1 MASSFQQ
8 VVSVTTMNIQSIPSR
23 LGTSM
28 VIVIG
33 IAGVVG
39 VLVALLSMAK
49 GFELTLATTGRPDR
63 AIIMRGGSN
72 DELSSVLVHDQAQVV
87 MDAPGVAKGSDG
99 KPLAIGELFMITDV
113 AKRGSKSPNNVV
125 VRGTNEKVFE
135 LRPEARIVEGRMFTP
150 GVREVVVGR
159 TAQKQF
165 AGLNIGDKVDVRD
178 GPWTVVGV
186 FDSKGD
192 VHESEIWVDVD
203 ALMTASRRQ
212 AYNTVTAQLTSA
224 NAFQAFKDSLT
235 SDPRV
240 TVQVQREPEY
250 YSSRSER
257 LNQLITILGYS
268 VATIMGIGALFGA
281 LNTMYAAVATRSV
294 EIATLRAIGFSNG
307 PVVISVILESLV
319 LAAAGGVLGGAIA
332 YLFFNGYTASALNMQ
347 TFSQVAFQF
356 RVTPDL
362 LWKGVIWAC
371 SIGLIGGLFPS
382 IRAARLPI
390 VDALRSA

>member
-1 MASSFQQ
+1 MASNFQQ
-8 VVSVTTMNIQSIPSR
+8 MASITAMNIRSIPSR

-49 GFELTLATTGRPDR
+49 GFELTLATTGRADR

-72 DELSSVLVHDQAQVV
+72 DELSSVLVRDQAQVV

-125 VRGTNEKVFE
+125 VRGTTERVFE
-135 LRPEARIVEGRMFTP
+135 LRPEAHIVEGRMFTP

-159 TAQKQF
+159 TAQRQF

-224 NAFQAFKDSLT
+224 NAYQSFKDSLT

-250 YSSRSER
+250 YASRSEQ

-294 EIATLRAIGFSNG
+294 EIATLRAIGFGNV
-307 PVVISVILESLV
+307 PVVVSVILESLV
-319 LAAAGGVLGGAIA
+319 LAASGGILGGAIA
-332 YLFFNGYTASALNMQ
+332 YVFFNGYTVSALNMQ

>member
-1 MASSFQQ
+1 MASSIQQ
-8 VVSVTTMNIQSIPSR
+8 ISAVTAMNIRSVPSR

-39 VLVALLSMAK
+39 VMVALLSMAK
-49 GFELTLATTGRPDR
+49 GFQATLATTGRADR
-63 AIIMRGGSN
+63 AIVMRGGSN
-72 DELSSVLVHDQAQVV
+72 DELSSVLVRDQAQVV

-99 KPLAIGELFMITDV
+99 KPLAIGELYMITDV
-113 AKRGSKSPNNVV
+113 AKVGATSPNNVV
-125 VRGTNEKVFE
+125 VRGTTTRVLE
-135 LRPEARIVEGRMFTP
+135 LRPEAKIVEGRMFTP
-150 GVREVVVGR
+150 GVREIVVGR

-165 AGLNIGDKVDVRD
+165 AGLSIGSKVDVRD

-186 FDSKGD
+186 FESKGD
-192 VHESEIWVDVD
+192 VHESELWVDVD
-203 ALMTASRRQ
+203 ALMTAARRQ
-212 AYNTVTAQLTSA
+212 AFNTVTAQLTSA
-224 NAFQAFKDSLT
+224 AAFPAYKDALT

-240 TVQVQREPEY
+240 TVQVQREPDY
-250 YSSRSER
+250 YASRSEQ
-257 LNQLITILGYS
+257 LNNTITVLGYS
-268 VATIMGIGALFGA
+268 VAIIMAIGALFGA

-294 EIATLRAIGFSNG
+294 EIATLRAIGFGAG
-307 PVVISVILESLV
+307 PVVISVILEALV
-319 LAAAGGVLGGAIA
+319 LAASGGVIGGIVA
-332 YLFFNGYTASALNMQ
+332 YLFFNGYTVSALNFQ

-362 LWKGVIWAC
+362 LWQGVVWAC
-371 SIGLIGGLFPS
+371 AIGLLGGLMPA

>member
-8 VVSVTTMNIQSIPSR
+8 VVSVTAMNIRSVPSR

-49 GFELTLATTGRPDR
+49 GFELTLATTGRADR

-72 DELSSVLVHDQAQVV
+72 DELSSVLVRDQAQVV

-113 AKRGSKSPNNVV
+113 AKRGSSSPNNVV
-125 VRGTNEKVFE
+125 VRGTSARVFE
-135 LRPEARIVEGRMFTP
+135 LRPEAKIVEGRMFTP

-192 VHESEIWVDVD
+192 VHESELWTDVD

-212 AYNTVTAQLTSA
+212 AYNTVTVQLTSA
-224 NAFQAFKDSLT
+224 DAFQSFKDALT

-240 TVQVQREPEY
+240 TVQAQREPEY
-250 YSSRSER
+250 YASRSET
-257 LNQLITILGYS
+257 LNQMITVLGYS
-268 VATIMGIGALFGA
+268 VAVIMGIGALFGA

-294 EIATLRAIGFSNG
+294 EIATLRAIGFGNV

-319 LAAAGGVLGGAIA
+319 LAASGGILGGAVA

>member
-1 MASSFQQ
+1 MASSIQQ
-8 VVSVTTMNIQSIPSR
+8 IAAVTAMNIRSVPSR
-23 LGTSM
+23 LGTSL

-39 VLVALLSMAK
+39 VMVALLSMAR
-49 GFELTLATTGRPDR
+49 GFELTLATTGRADR

-72 DELSSVLVHDQAQVV
+72 DELSSVLIRDQAQVV

-99 KPLAIGELFMITDV
+99 KPLAIGELYMITDV
-113 AKRGSKSPNNVV
+113 AKVGATSPNNVV
-125 VRGTNEKVFE
+125 VRGTSTRVLE
-135 LRPEARIVEGRMFTP
+135 LRPEVKIVEGRMFTP

-165 AGLNIGDKVDVRD
+165 AGLNIGDSVDVRD
-178 GPWTVVGV
+178 GPWKVVGV

-192 VHESEIWVDVD
+192 VHESELWTDVD

-224 NAFQAFKDSLT
+224 AAFQSYKDALT

-240 TVQVQREPEY
+240 TVQAQREPDY
-250 YSSRSER
+250 YASRSEQ
-257 LNQLITILGYS
+257 LNQMITVLGYS
-268 VATIMGIGALFGA
+268 VAVIMGIGALFGA
-281 LNTMYAAVATRSV
+281 LNTMYAAVATRSI
-294 EIATLRAIGFSNG
+294 EIATLRAIGFG
-307 PVVISVILESLV
+307 AVPVVISVILEALV
-319 LAAAGGVLGGAIA
+319 LAIAGGVAGGVIA
-332 YLFFNGYTASALNMQ
+332 YLFFNGYTVSALNFQ

-362 LWKGVIWAC
+362 LWQGVVLAC
-371 SIGLIGGLFPS
+371 GIGLLGGLFPS

>member
-49 GFELTLATTGRPDR
+49 GFELTLATTGRADR

-72 DELSSVLVHDQAQVV
+72 DELSSVLVRDQAQVV
-87 MDAPGVAKGSDG
+87 MDAPGVAKGADG

-125 VRGTNEKVFE
+125 VRGTNAHVFE

-159 TAQKQF
+159 TAQRQF

-186 FDSKGD
+186 FESKGD

-224 NAFQAFKDSLT
+224 DAFQTFKDSLT

-250 YSSRSER
+250 YASRSEQ
-257 LNQLITILGYS
+257 LNKLITVLGYS

-294 EIATLRAIGFSNG
+294 EIATLRAIGFGNG
-307 PVVISVILESLV
+307 PVVISVIPESLV
-319 LAAAGGVLGGAIA
+319 LAAAGGVLGGVIA
-332 YLFFNGYTASALNMQ
+332 YVFFNGYTVSTLNMQ

>member
-1 MASSFQQ
+1 MANAIQQ
-8 VVSVTTMNIQSIPSR
+8 ISAVTAMNLRSVPSR

-39 VLVALLSMAK
+39 VLVALLSMAR

-63 AIIMRGGSN
+63 AIVMRGGSN
-72 DELSSVLVHDQAQVV
+72 DELSSVLMRDQAQVV

-99 KPLAIGELFMITDV
+99 KPLAIGELYMITDI
-113 AKRGSKSPNNVV
+113 AKRGATTPNNVV
-125 VRGTNEKVFE
+125 VRGTTARVLE
-135 LRPEARIVEGRMFTP
+135 LRPEAKIVEGRMFTP

-192 VHESEIWVDVD
+192 VHESELWVDVD

-212 AYNTVTAQLTSA
+212 AYNTVTAQLLSA
-224 NAFQAFKDSLT
+224 DAFRAYKDALT

-240 TVQVQREPEY
+240 TVQAQREPDY
-250 YSSRSER
+250 YASRSES
-257 LNQLITILGYS
+257 LNQLITVLGYS
-268 VATIMGIGALFGA
+268 VAVIMGIGALFGA

-294 EIATLRAIGFSNG
+294 EIATLRAIGFGSG
-307 PVVISVILESLV
+307 PVVVSVILEALA

-332 YLFFNGYTASALNMQ
+332 YVFFNGYTVSALNMQ

-371 SIGLIGGLFPS
+371 GIGLLGGLMPAV
-382 IRAARLPI
+382 RAARLPI

>member
-1 MASSFQQ
+1 MASGIQQ
-8 VVSVTTMNIQSIPSR
+8 VVSVTAMNIRSVPSR
-23 LGTSM
+23 LGTSL

-49 GFELTLATTGRPDR
+49 GFELTLATTGRADR

-72 DELSSVLVHDQAQVV
+72 DELSSVLVRDQAQVV

-113 AKRGSKSPNNVV
+113 AKRGATSPNNVV
-125 VRGTNEKVFE
+125 VRGTTARVFE
-135 LRPEARIVEGRMFTP
+135 LRPEAKIVEGRMFTP
-150 GVREVVVGR
+150 GVREVIVGR
-159 TAQKQF
+159 TAQRQF

-192 VHESEIWVDVD
+192 VHESELWTDVD

-212 AYNTVTAQLTSA
+212 AFNTVTAQLTSPD
-224 NAFQAFKDSLT
+224 AFQGFKDSLT

-250 YSSRSER
+250 YASRSES
-257 LNQLITILGYS
+257 LNNLITVLGYS

-294 EIATLRAIGFSNG
+294 EIATLRAIGFGNV
-307 PVVISVILESLV
+307 PVVVSVILESLV
-319 LAAAGGVLGGAIA
+319 LAAAGGILGGAVA
-332 YLFFNGYTASALNMQ
+332 YAFFNGYTVSALNMQ